1 MQKLG
6 ITCVSD
12 GGLTNYMWMDNGR
25 LLISNYSGYEGDTR
39 EKDTTGKYSFF
50 KIAGLDDAVKMAE
63 LCGNKYTV
71 QYDVTYGWKDVVPN
85 SGGLEQDMASWE
97 AMLDIILNMDGAGG
111 TACGII
117 TGGGVRLDYLTTDE
131 MGTTNKLLTDA
142 SLMNQGTVIGKKLR
156 ERDVGALT
164 IRIEV
169 DPKKDTVTMYVK
181 TANMNDFIVAAT
193 TSTTS

>member
-1 MQKLG
+1 
-6 ITCVSD
+6 
-12 GGLTNYMWMDNGR
+12 
-25 LLISNYSGYEGDTR
+25 
-39 EKDTTGKYSFF
+39 
-50 KIAGLDDAVKMAE
+50 MA
-63 LCGNKYTV
+63 
-71 QYDVTYGWKDVVPN
+71 
-85 SGGLEQDMASWE
+85 AWE
-97 AMLDIILNMDGAGG
+97 AMLDIILNMDGASG

-193 TSTTS
+193 TSTTSEGYSSLVVATSNSIGFAIQYGANVLLDNLIVYSGYGNPLAIDNQENYYKAQ

>member
-1 MQKLG
+1 
-6 ITCVSD
+6 
-12 GGLTNYMWMDNGR
+12 
-25 LLISNYSGYEGDTR
+25 
-39 EKDTTGKYSFF
+39 
-50 KIAGLDDAVKMAE
+50 MA
-63 LCGNKYTV
+63 
-71 QYDVTYGWKDVVPN
+71 
-85 SGGLEQDMASWE
+85 AWE

-142 SLMNQGTVIGKKLR
+142 SLMNQETVIGKKLR

-169 DPKKDTVTMYVK
+169 DHKRTP
-181 TANMNDFIVAAT
+181 
-193 TSTTS
+193 